1 MKKGHLEQ
9 KKGHLDEFF
18 SSWFSDL
25 YAIFPQR
32 CGYETGLFRFVFSTL
47 RAFCWWWDMK
57 F

>member
-9 KKGHLDEFF
+9 KKGHLVEFF

-32 CGYETGLFRFVFSTL
+32 CGYETGLFLFVFSTL